1 LKRDFSF
8 LLALVEIP
16 RWIDCILFNWV
27 FFLLFLFSFTFFSL
41 FFLHVLCRH
50 FATCYVLHAF
60 LYTTLVCMYKLS
72 VLQFYLSHC
81 KSLFFFLKHSA
92 FRFLAGY
99 FKLLHTL
106 FPGWTQYNINIIIYQ
121 KLYYAHPLD
130 AVTLSGILKAKQKLG
145 VTFNFDKQD
154 VIDLTKFSKMTMCRA
169 SNSEK

>member
-1 LKRDFSF
+1 MSRRQAVPPSNRYNTTFLKASQFVETDEAYKGNAIQDRKIQDRGTQINFRLNLKRDFSF
-8 LLALVEIP
+8 LLQLKFLDGLTA
-16 RWIDCILFNWV
+16 
-27 FFLLFLFSFTFFSL
+27 FFLNRVFSYFFFSLLHFFSL

-99 FKLLHTL
+99 FKLLHSM
-106 FPGWTQYNINIIIYQ
+106 FPGWSQYNTNIIIYQ
-121 KLYYAHPLD
+121 
-130 AVTLSGILKAKQKLG
+130 
-145 VTFNFDKQD
+145 
-154 VIDLTKFSKMTMCRA
+154 
-169 SNSEK
+169 